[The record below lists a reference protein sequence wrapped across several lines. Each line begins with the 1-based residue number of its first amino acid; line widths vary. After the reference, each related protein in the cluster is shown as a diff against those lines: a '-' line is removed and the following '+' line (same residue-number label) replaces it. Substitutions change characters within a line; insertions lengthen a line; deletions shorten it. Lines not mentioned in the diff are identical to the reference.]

1 MDRSTRIRF
10 TRTFGACLLMLSF
23 ALGGLALPAA
33 ADAHN
38 VPHPSH
44 IHTGDCSA
52 PGEVIAP
59 LNDLTVSGEEG
70 TVSWAMSSV
79 ELTLDDILG
88 APHSIVVHESADNMG
103 NYLLCGDLTGDA
115 MEGSLTVALGELNG
129 SGYAGVATLTG
140 SDAGTDVTA
149 IAIPDANANGTISH
163 EEGVAHPSHIHDG
176 ACEMPGE
183 VVFPLSDFTGSGSAE
198 SSTTDVEASLDDV
211 LAAPHSIIAHA
222 SSDDMGTYVVCGD
235 VTGEVVDDMLVVTL
249 NELNNSGHVGVAVL
263 STSDAGITVTA
274 HLVQGAAAT
283 GDMGASPEAEMGASA
298 EEGTPEHDMAG
309 MDGEEVAAEIEGF
322 AFLPGEIEVKV
333 GTTITWTNLD
343 SDPHTVTA
351 NDRSFDSGRMEE
363 GDTFSFTF
371 DTVGSFEY
379 FCEYH
384 PGMTG
389 TVVVTE

>member
-79 ELTLDDILG
+79 ELTLDDILA